1 MEKPIL
7 KNEIKAEINGASTVT
22 NNMNEVKEYALQM
35 KEYYSNLVFND
46 DQVKEAKDE
55 RASINKIVKKVAD
68 YRKDIVSEF
77 NKPLED
83 FVNTAK
89 ETEGILKEASN
100 CIDIQVKKYEEEEKL
115 KKKEE
120 CEELFN
126 NLIGDLK
133 DLVSFEKVF
142 DSRWL
147 NKTIKMSEVEQDIK
161 NIIEKVNSGLQAI
174 KELNSEFETEVINTF
189 LQDYDLSKAIMK
201 NTQLKAQKEKLA
213 KTTEAQ
219 EETKQEVIKEM
230 VSKPVENVEDER
242 DIIKTYT
249 LKITANY
256 TKLMALRRFMDLN
269 DIEYEKVV

>member
-269 DIEYEKVV
+269 DIEYEKVA